1 VDELQ
6 VIDHLR
12 ARYGPVFRRRPGVL
26 YVTDPAEAKAVL
38 ANTGLRYRE
47 HSDFFFT
54 SKGIFGPRE
63 AQQEVGR
70 AARNLL
76 RDHWARRATD
86 VDLGAVSH
94 WPDAGNLLLHRCFQ
108 DALVGHGELRQ
119 LVDQV
124 VRHAVLAGARDR
136 RSPLSRAVLRTR
148 VRRALVAEL
157 ARRQPRGEP
166 EDLLDVL
173 VATGP
178 ADSTHRALVQLSE
191 VFLSCVFAVAG
202 SMGFLLGWSVYL
214 LGTEPDSDA
223 DPGAVVREALRLW
236 PVAWNFGRSPVR
248 PHQLG
253 DVPVTVDDEVV
264 VCSYL
269 VHRDRRYWN
278 EPDTFCPQR
287 WAGAGLQAE
296 AFIPFGW
303 GSHTCVAAGFAV
315 QVVEDILRT
324 LPPASRWH
332 VEPHQHRPQ
341 VAAALAPPKFTLRLG
356 GR

>member
-1 VDELQ
+1 MDELQ
-6 VIDHLR
+6 VIDDLR

-26 YVTDPAEAKAVL
+26 YVTDPVAAKAVL
-38 ANTGLRYRE
+38 ANTGSRYRE
-47 HSDFFFT
+47 HSDFFYT
-54 SKGIFGPRE
+54 SKGIFGPRH

-76 RDHWARRATD
+76 RDHWDRRPAD
-86 VDLGAVSH
+86 VGAVSH
-94 WPDAGNLLLHRCFQ
+94 WPDAGNLLLYQCFR
-108 DALVGHGELRQ
+108 DVLVKPGHLRQ

-136 RSPLSRAVLRTR
+136 RSPLSRVVLRTR

-173 VATGP
+173 AATG
-178 ADSTHRALVQLSE
+178 STHLVQLSE

-214 LGTEPDSDA
+214 LGTAPNRDA
-223 DPGAVVREALRLW
+223 DPGDVVREALRLW

-269 VHRDRRYWN
+269 VHRDSRYW
-278 EPDTFCPQR
+278 PDPETFCPQR
-287 WAGAGLQAE
+287 WKAGLQAE

-303 GSHTCVAAGFAV
+303 GQHTCVAAGFAV

-324 LPPASRWH
+324 LPPPGRWH
-332 VEPHQHRPQ
+332 VEPHQQRPQ
-341 VAAALAPPKFTLRLG
+341 VAAALAPPKFTLQLSG